1 MRVALTVVTSP
12 NGDVVGTSIVNEDLF
27 TKGIGSQRSMCP
39 VGDYQAIK
47 KAIDT
52 LLPQELVVDR
62 YKVAFYQSIWDRMQ
76 ESGYRKTTKL
86 VEVGQ

>member
-1 MRVALTVVTSP
+1 MCLVLTVITSP
-12 NGDVVGTSIVNEDLF
+12 SGAVIGTSLVDEDLF
-27 TKGIGSQRSMCP
+27 TKGVGSQRSMCP

-52 LLPQELVVDR
+52 LLPQELVADR
-62 YKVAFYQSIWDRMQ
+62 YKVAFYQSMWDRMQ